1 MGVVSI
7 KAWLTTPTHPELCIW
22 CAILEAHHVTD
33 VIALQSHTKCQIFYL
48 SCPLYDALPD
58 EEKINFK
65 RKEMTLLVSLT
76 LLLALDLH
84 CINDPLN
91 TLYSTACSGGMG

>member
-1 MGVVSI
+1 MSNF
-7 KAWLTTPTHPELCIW
+7 LL
-22 CAILEAHHVTD
+22 IL
-33 VIALQSHTKCQIFYL
+33 S
-48 SCPLYDALPD
+48 LYDALPD

-65 RKEMTLLVSLT
+65 RKGTTLLISLT

-91 TLYSTACSGGMG
+91 TLYSIAC